1 MGLPKAHRLKNWR
14 DFRTVYKQG
23 KRFHGKQLV
32 LIVHRVTCAKQPTQI
47 GISISRKVSKK
58 AVIRNLIK
66 RRLRHAC
73 RLLLSDMEHHWQLI
87 IIVRSGSATCEYEDF
102 LRELKQLLIKA
113 EVLYGH

>member
-23 KRFHGKQLV
+23 KRFHGQQLV
-32 LIVHRVTCAKQPTQI
+32 LIVHQTTLAKQPTQI

-58 AVIRNLIK
+58 AVVRNKIK
-66 RRLRHAC
+66 RRLRHIC
-73 RLLLSDMEHHWQLI
+73 RLFLPNMKHHWQVI
-87 IIVRSGSATCEYEDF
+87 IIVRSDAAKCEYEDF